1 MTRTEVGH
9 TDGGGRERQGLG
21 VCSTVTV
28 VALVGGQPG
37 AGTVA
42 LSKCPLA
49 LWGWRQPEG
58 SSSCAAGSRELGQTH
73 LVEEVFG
80 QKDKWTEFHVWQT
93 WYTMTSFGNV

>member
-1 MTRTEVGH
+1 M
-9 TDGGGRERQGLG
+9 
-21 VCSTVTV
+21 
-28 VALVGGQPG
+28 
-37 AGTVA
+37 VA

-93 WYTMTSFGNV
+93 WCTATSFGNV